1 MTPRQLDREAQDERD
16 RQIVA
21 VLGLLTFVLL
31 IGLAAGFFVGAYT
44 AAADYDLFRCASATT
59 AEGKR

>member
-1 MTPRQLDREAQDERD
+1 MTPRELDREAQDERE

-21 VLGLLTFVLL
+21 VLALLTFVLL

-44 AAADYDLFRCASATT
+44 AAADYDLFNCASATT
-59 AEGKR
+59 EGKR